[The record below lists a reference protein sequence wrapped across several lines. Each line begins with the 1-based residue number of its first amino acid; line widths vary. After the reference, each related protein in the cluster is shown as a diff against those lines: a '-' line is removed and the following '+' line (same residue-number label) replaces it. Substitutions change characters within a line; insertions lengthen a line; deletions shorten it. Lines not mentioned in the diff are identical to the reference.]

1 MKSRVRRH
9 AAAPAWHAP
18 LAVLLL
24 CFASAVPS
32 ATGTATGSD
41 EARRE
46 AELRQLRERISELDR
61 ALAGDRRS
69 QDALRREIESAEVDT
84 TTATRR
90 VRQSSSQV
98 EKQTREVARAQQA
111 REQAESQVEARRA
124 DLARALRA
132 HYMAGSPGRVQL
144 LFRLDEAA
152 ALDRLDVDAGAIA
165 RALQKRLADLHATIE
180 QLRVAQTVLEEERQ
194 ALEQQSQESREALAA
209 LKAGQQQRR
218 ERLEELARRGT
229 DRATELAQARAE
241 QARVQKLL
249 DELRRA
255 LRDSPMKFE
264 RGTPFKAQKGRLPWP
279 LKGPLLARYGSA
291 KGDGPLTWSGW
302 WIAGETGAAVR
313 AVADGRAVYVGRM
326 QRYGLMVI
334 LDHPGQYLSLYAHLQ
349 DTEVEVGEI
358 VSAGTRI
365 AAAGASG
372 GHDRSGVY
380 FEIREGT
387 NAVDPRPWL
396 VP

>member
-1 MKSRVRRH
+1 MLG
-9 AAAPAWHAP
+9 
-18 LAVLLL
+18 LALL
-24 CFASAVPS
+24 CLASPVPPAS
-32 ATGTATGSD
+32 GSD

-46 AELRQLRERISELDR
+46 AELRQLRERIAELDR
-61 ALAGDRRS
+61 AQVSDRRN
-69 QDALRREIESAEVDT
+69 QDALRREIESAEAEVT
-84 TTATRR
+84 AATRR
-90 VRQSSSQV
+90 VRQAAAQV
-98 EKQTREVARAQQA
+98 KAQTREVERAQKA
-111 REQAESQVEARRA
+111 RKDAESQVDTRRS

-132 HYMAGSPGRVQL
+132 HYMAGSPGRIQL
-144 LFRLDEAA
+144 VFRLDEAS
-152 ALDRLDVDAGAIA
+152 ALDRLDVDAGAVS

-180 QLRVAQTVLEEERQ
+180 QLRVAEGVLEQERESLERQ
-194 ALEQQSQESREALAA
+194 SRESREALEA
-209 LKAGQQQRR
+209 LKSAQAQRK

-229 DRATELAQARAE
+229 DRAAELALARAE

-249 DELRRA
+249 DDLRRA
-255 LRDSPMKFE
+255 LKDSPMKFE

-279 LKGPLLARYGSA
+279 IKGPLIARYGSL
-291 KGDGPLTWSGW
+291 KGGGPLTWSGW
-302 WIAGETGAAVR
+302 WIAAETGAPVR

-334 LDHPGQYLSLYAHLQ
+334 LDHPGQYLSLYAHLD
-349 DTEVEVGEI
+349 DTEVEVGET

-365 AAAGASG
+365 ASAGVSG

-387 NAVDPRPWL
+387 NAIDPRPWL

>member
-1 MKSRVRRH
+1 MNRH
-9 AAAPAWHAP
+9 TAAPGRQIL
-18 LAVLLL
+18 LALVLL
-24 CFASAVPS
+24 CSASAVPS
-32 ATGTATGSD
+32 ATTVSD
-41 EARRE
+41 ETRRE
-46 AELRQLRERISELDR
+46 AELRQLRERIAELDR
-61 ALAGDRRS
+61 AMASDRRS
-69 QDALRREIESAEVDT
+69 QDSLRREIESAEVDVT
-84 TTATRR
+84 GATRR
-90 VRQSSSQV
+90 VRQSASQV
-98 EKQTREVARAQQA
+98 EAQTREVERALRA
-111 REQAESQVEARRA
+111 REQAESQVEQRRS

-132 HYMAGSPGRVQL
+132 HYTAGSPGRIQL
-144 LFRLDEAA
+144 LFRLEDAA
-152 ALDRLDVDAGAIA
+152 ALDRLDVDAGAVS
-165 RALQKRLADLHATIE
+165 RALQKRLADLLATIE
-180 QLRVAQTVLEEERQ
+180 QLRVAQGVLEQERETLERQ
-194 ALEQQSQESREALAA
+194 SRESREALSS
-209 LKAGQQQRR
+209 LKSAQQQRR
-218 ERLEELARRGT
+218 DRLDELARRGT
-229 DRATELAQARAE
+229 DRAAELAQARAE

-249 DELRRA
+249 DDLRRA

-279 LKGPLLARYGSA
+279 LKGPLLARYGSP

-334 LDHPGQYLSLYAHLQ
+334 LDHPGQYLSLYGHLE

-372 GHDRSGVY
+372 GHARSGVY

-387 NAVDPRPWL
+387 NAIDPRPWL

>member
-1 MKSRVRRH
+1 MNPGSSCHTAASVRQILLG
-9 AAAPAWHAP
+9 
-18 LAVLLL
+18 LALL

-32 ATGTATGSD
+32 ATGTD
-41 EARRE
+41 ESRRE
-46 AELRQLRERISELDR
+46 AELRQLRERIAELDR
-61 ALAGDRRS
+61 AMATDRRS
-69 QDALRREIESAEVDT
+69 QDALRREIESAEAEVT
-84 TTATRR
+84 GATRR
-90 VRQSSSQV
+90 VRQTATQV
-98 EKQTREVARAQQA
+98 ASQTREVDRAQKA
-111 REQAESQVEARRA
+111 REQAESQVDQRRA

-132 HYMAGSPGRVQL
+132 HYMAGSPGRIQL

-152 ALDRLDVDAGAIA
+152 ALDRLDVDAGAVS
-165 RALQKRLADLHATIE
+165 RALQKRLEDLHATIE
-180 QLRVAQTVLEEERQ
+180 QLRVAQGVLEQEREALERQ
-194 ALEQQSQESREALAA
+194 SRESREALSA
-209 LKAGQQQRR
+209 LKSAQQQRR
-218 ERLEELARRGT
+218 DRLDELAQRGT
-229 DRATELAQARAE
+229 DRAAELAQAKAE

-249 DELRRA
+249 DDLRRA
-255 LRDSPMKFE
+255 LKDSPMKFE

-279 LKGPLLARYGSA
+279 LKGPLIARYGSP

-302 WIAGETGAAVR
+302 WIAGETGSPVR

-334 LDHPGQYLSLYAHLQ
+334 LDHPGQYLSLYGHLE

-365 AAAGASG
+365 AAAGSSG
-372 GHDRSGVY
+372 GHERSGVY

-387 NAVDPRPWL
+387 NAIDPRPWL

>member
-1 MKSRVRRH
+1 MNPGASCHTAASVRQILLG
-9 AAAPAWHAP
+9 
-18 LAVLLL
+18 LALL

-32 ATGTATGSD
+32 ATGTD
-41 EARRE
+41 ESRRE
-46 AELRQLRERISELDR
+46 AELRQLRERIAELDR
-61 ALAGDRRS
+61 AMATDRRS
-69 QDALRREIESAEVDT
+69 QDALRREIESAEAEVT
-84 TTATRR
+84 GATRR
-90 VRQSSSQV
+90 VRQTATQV
-98 EKQTREVARAQQA
+98 ASQTREVDRAQKA
-111 REQAESQVEARRA
+111 REQAESQVDQRRT

-132 HYMAGSPGRVQL
+132 HYMAGSPGRIQL

-152 ALDRLDVDAGAIA
+152 ALDRLDVDAGAVS
-165 RALQKRLADLHATIE
+165 RALQKRLEDLHATIE
-180 QLRVAQTVLEEERQ
+180 QLRVAQGVLEQEREALERQ
-194 ALEQQSQESREALAA
+194 SHESREALSA
-209 LKAGQQQRR
+209 LKSAQQQRR
-218 ERLEELARRGT
+218 DRLDELAQRGT
-229 DRATELAQARAE
+229 DRAAELAQAKAE

-249 DELRRA
+249 DDLRRA
-255 LRDSPMKFE
+255 LKDSPMKFE

-279 LKGPLLARYGSA
+279 LKGPLIARYGSP

-302 WIAGETGAAVR
+302 WIAGETGSPVR

-334 LDHPGQYLSLYAHLQ
+334 LDHPGQYLSLYGHLE

-365 AAAGASG
+365 AAAGSSG
-372 GHDRSGVY
+372 GHERSGVY

-387 NAVDPRPWL
+387 NAIDPRPWL

>member
-1 MKSRVRRH
+1 MRRH
-9 AAAPAWHAP
+9 AAATAWQAL
-18 LAVLLL
+18 LAVVLL
-24 CFASAVPS
+24 CIASAVPS
-32 ATGTATGSD
+32 ATGTD
-41 EARRE
+41 ESRRE
-46 AELRQLRERISELDR
+46 AELRQLRERIAELDR
-61 ALAGDRRS
+61 ALASDRRN
-69 QDALRREIESAEVDT
+69 QDVLRREIESAEADVT
-84 TTATRR
+84 GTSRR
-90 VRQSSSQV
+90 VRQAASKV
-98 EKQTREVARAQQA
+98 DTQTREVARAQQA
-111 REQAESQVEARRA
+111 REQAESQVEARRS
-124 DLARALRA
+124 DLSRALRA

-144 LFRLDEAA
+144 LFHLDEAA
-152 ALDRLDVDAGAIA
+152 ALDRLDVDAGAVA

-180 QLRVAQTVLEEERQ
+180 QLRVAQSVLEQERQ
-194 ALEQQSQESREALAA
+194 TLEQQSRESHEALAA
-209 LKAGQQQRR
+209 LKSAQQQRR

-249 DELRRA
+249 DDLRRA
-255 LRDSPMKFE
+255 LRDSPMKFQ

-279 LKGPLLARYGSA
+279 LKGPLLARFGSA
-291 KGDGPLTWSGW
+291 KGGGPLTWSGW
-302 WIAGETGAAVR
+302 WIASESGAAVR